1 MFPGVFVA
9 DAAQL
14 SVRRQLPMCETER
27 ILQAK
32 KRAVGPLGEQLGKFP
47 LLFAKSALI
56 GERPSKEKPTAIST
70 GSVSLLNLSCGPMI
84 VTREHVIAS
93 YREMAEKYKN
103 VLFQVGDI
111 EIDPLKQ
118 LIDSNT
124 RLDLATIRLSDA
136 QIKAIT
142 SSGPIGSCFFEPKS
156 WPPSPVV
163 KGQFVAFG
171 GFPGSLRTVESFD
184 EIAFSSWSSG
194 ASEVSS
200 VSEGQFV
207 SGFNREFWV
216 SSFGNEA
223 HLTITDLGGLSGC
236 PAFINR
242 GLYWDFVGIVSAYHE
257 NYDAMFFSAASRL
270 RADGTID
277 PLPV

>member
-1 MFPGVFVA
+1 
-9 DAAQL
+9 
-14 SVRRQLPMCETER
+14 MCEAES

-32 KRAVGPLGEQLGKFP
+32 KLAAGPLGEQLGKFP
-47 LLFAKSALI
+47 LLFAKSVLF
-56 GERPSKEKPTAIST
+56 GERPSKERPTAIST
-70 GSVSLLNLSCGPMI
+70 GSASLVNLGCGPMV
-84 VTREHVIAS
+84 VTCEHVVAG
-93 YREMAEKYKN
+93 YRKMAAKYEN
-103 VLFQVGDI
+103 VLFQVSDI
-111 EIDPLKQ
+111 EIDPLNQ
-118 LIDSNT
+118 LIALDT

-136 QIKAIT
+136 QAKAIT
-142 SSGPIGSCFFEPKS
+142 SSGPIGSCVFEPKS
-156 WPPSPVV
+156 WPPEPVV

-184 EIAFSSWSSG
+184 ELVFSSWSSG

-207 SGFNREFWV
+207 SSFDREFWV
-216 SSFGNEA
+216 RSFGTDA

-236 PAFINR
+236 PAFVNR

-270 RADGTID
+270 RADGTIA